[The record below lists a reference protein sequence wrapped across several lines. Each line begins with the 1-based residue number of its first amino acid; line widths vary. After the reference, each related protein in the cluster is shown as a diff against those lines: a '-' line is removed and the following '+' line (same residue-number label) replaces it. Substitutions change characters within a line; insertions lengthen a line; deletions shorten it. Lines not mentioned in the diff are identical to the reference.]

1 MSSLRSRIFL
11 FVLRN
16 RHLLN
21 FRLKKETSVD
31 WATSLPEV
39 RRNAEKSSKM
49 FGKLP
54 KGIEAFPVAIGGLS
68 AEWIQP
74 PQGVKDKVIL
84 YFHGG
89 GYVLGSIEA
98 HRGIVAKFVKGSGV
112 AALSFNYRL
121 APENPFPAALDDGV
135 AAYRW
140 LLTEGVAASRIVF
153 AGDSAGGGLCL
164 ATLVALRDQGIP
176 LPAAA
181 VTLSPW
187 TDLKNTGESL
197 RTNAKSC
204 LAPTDSWV
212 ACSRHYAGEMDPGLP
227 WISPL
232 YADLHGLPP
241 LLVYAGSDETLLDD
255 STRFAAKAKEA
266 GVDVTLKVGDGMCHC
281 YPACAPLFPEATQA
295 MNEIFAFV
303 KSRIGESY

>member
-98 HRGIVAKFVKGSGV
+98 HRGIVAKFVKGSGI

-135 AAYRW
+135 AAY
-140 LLTEGVAASRIVF
+140 
-153 AGDSAGGGLCL
+153 
-164 ATLVALRDQGIP
+164 
-176 LPAAA
+176 
-181 VTLSPW
+181 
-187 TDLKNTGESL
+187 
-197 RTNAKSC
+197 
-204 LAPTDSWV
+204 
-212 ACSRHYAGEMDPGLP
+212 
-227 WISPL
+227 
-232 YADLHGLPP
+232 
-241 LLVYAGSDETLLDD
+241 
-255 STRFAAKAKEA
+255 
-266 GVDVTLKVGDGMCHC
+266 
-281 YPACAPLFPEATQA
+281 
-295 MNEIFAFV
+295 
-303 KSRIGESY
+303 